1 MLPVKI
7 KIVNLGRVEREFRNV
22 IEEYER
28 RLKNLAHVKFGNKI
42 PADAILLDEK
52 GKELNSEQ
60 FYELIL
66 KNSQEGKEI
75 TFVIGPPEGFS
86 EELKEKHKKIAVS
99 KFTLRHEIAYII
111 LLEQVYRVLLRIH
124 GTKYEK

>member
-28 RLKNLAHVKFGNKI
+28 RLKNLARVKFENKI
-42 PADAILLDEK
+42 PEDAILLDEK
-52 GKELNSEQ
+52 GKELSSEQ

-66 KNSQEGKEI
+66 RKSQEGKEI
-75 TFVIGPPEGFS
+75 TFVVGPPEGFS
-86 EELKEKHKKIAVS
+86 EELKERRKKIAVS
-99 KFTLRHEIAYII
+99 KFTLRHEIAYLI